1 MKIRTLTSI
10 AIRTLLGTGA
20 LGIAF
25 ALPAVAQDKYPSR
38 PLTIIIP
45 FGAGSSSDV
54 GVRLMASKMQPR
66 FGQPILV
73 EAKPGAGATIGPA
86 VTARA
91 KPDGY
96 TIMYGTTSGLATAAG
111 MVKNLSYDP
120 IKDFAGITL
129 IGEQFFALLA
139 RGEYKGLSFPQFLE
153 RIRKEPDKFPI
164 GGQSGSYQALNNLM
178 RDAAKLKHEWIPY
191 PEAGRMMNDLW
202 GGRLGGALVPL
213 NLGLPTLKSGQ
224 GYIVAVASTVRSPI
238 LPDTPTME
246 ETLPGVSIGSWTGYF
261 APAKVSRAIITTL
274 HEHITTVGK
283 DPDVLR
289 RNSEGGR
296 PLFLTP
302 EETDAYVKKE
312 VPRWTRLLKEA
323 GIEPQ

>member
-1 MKIRTLTSI
+1 MKSRTGTSI
-10 AIRTLLGTGA
+10 AARTWLGLTLALL
-20 LGIAF
+20 
-25 ALPAVAQDKYPSR
+25 ALPAMAQDKYPSR

-111 MVKNLSYDP
+111 MVKNLTYDP

-153 RIRKEPDKFPI
+153 RMRKEPDKFPI
-164 GGQSGSYQALNNLM
+164 GGQSGTYQALNNLM

-202 GGRLGGALVPL
+202 GERLGAALVPL
-213 NLGLPTLKSGQ
+213 NLALPTLKSGQ
-224 GYIVAVASTVRSPI
+224 GYIVAVASTVRTAI
-238 LPDTPTME
+238 LPDTPTMD
-246 ETLPGVSIGSWTGYF
+246 ETLPGVSVGSWTGYF
-261 APAKVSRAIITTL
+261 APAKVPRAIITTL
-274 HEHITTVGK
+274 HQHITTVGK

-302 EETDAYVKKE
+302 EETDAYVRKE